1 MIKNYTLIVLS
12 AILMSLVNVT
22 ELLAHPGHGAT
33 EGNSLV
39 HFITEPVHIISFFAV
54 LAVGTITV
62 LWYRSRRKK
71 LVKVNA

>member
-1 MIKNYTLIVLS
+1 MIKKYTLIVLS

-22 ELLAHPGHGAT
+22 ELLAHPGHGIT

-54 LAVGTITV
+54 LAVGAVIV
-62 LWYRSRRKK
+62 LWYRTRKKK